1 MPIEIRE
8 LVIRMQVVDDRIH
21 NKQRKKQPTLDEH
34 QIVERC
40 VEKVVKIMKKKIER

>member
-8 LVIRMQVVDDRIH
+8 LVIRTHVVDDRTQD
-21 NKQRKKQPTLDEH
+21 KRKKKQTTLDEH

-40 VEKVVKIMKKKIER
+40 VEKVVKIMNKKMER